1 MTAHKSMRGALV
13 TITTQGDFGKPRPA
27 LVIQADQFSEH
38 TNVTVL
44 PVTSTLVAAPLLRIT
59 IEPNAENGL
68 QKPSQV
74 MIDKALSIKR
84 EKLGKSFGHIDA
96 NAMVQIER
104 CLAVFLGI
112 AK

>member
-1 MTAHKSMRGALV
+1 MRGDFV
-13 TITTQGDFGKPRPA
+13 TIAMQGDFGKPRPA
-27 LVIQADQFSEH
+27 LVIQADQFGEH
-38 TNVTVL
+38 ATVTVL

-59 IEPNAENGL
+59 VQPNVENGL

-74 MIDKALSIKR
+74 MLDKTMTVKRDKIGQAFGRIDV
-84 EKLGKSFGHIDA
+84 D
-96 NAMVQIER
+96 AMVEVER

>member
-1 MTAHKSMRGALV
+1 MRRGYLL
-13 TITTQGDFGKPRPA
+13 TIAMQGDFGKPRPA

-38 TNVTVL
+38 SSVTVL
-44 PVTSTLVAAPLLRIT
+44 PITSTLVSAPLLRVT
-59 IEPNAENGL
+59 IQPSAENGL

-74 MIDKALSIKR
+74 MVDKAMTMKR
-84 EKLGKSFGHIDA
+84 DKVGPAFGRIDA
-96 NAMVQIER
+96 DALVEVER

>member
-1 MTAHKSMRGALV
+1 MRGDFV
-13 TITTQGDFGKPRPA
+13 TIAMQGDFGKPRPA
-27 LVIQADQFSEH
+27 LVIQADQFGEH
-38 TNVTVL
+38 TTVTVL

-59 IEPNAENGL
+59 VQPTVENGL

-74 MIDKALSIKR
+74 MLDKTMTVKRDKMGQALGRIDV
-84 EKLGKSFGHIDA
+84 D
-96 NAMVQIER
+96 AMVEVER

>member
-1 MTAHKSMRGALV
+1 MKRGEFV
-13 TITTQGDFGKPRPA
+13 TIATQGDFGKPRPA

-38 TNVTVL
+38 TSVTVL

-59 IEPNAENGL
+59 VQPSAENGL

-74 MIDKALSIKR
+74 MVDKAITINR
-84 EKLGKSFGHIDA
+84 NKLGPVFGHIDA
-96 NAMVQIER
+96 DMLVEVER